1 MWPNQQFMAD
11 LITFT
16 VEILME
22 KFMFCA
28 VEKSDLCE
36 LCQQEKQLKAMEMN
50 EVWLDIC
57 YKEYMHYYQPESCS
71 FTVVLLL
78 SGN

>member
-1 MWPNQQFMAD
+1 MAD

-28 VEKSDLCE
+28 VEKSDLYE

-50 EVWLDIC
+50 EV
-57 YKEYMHYYQPESCS
+57 
-71 FTVVLLL
+71 
-78 SGN
+78 